1 MRRGDRIVLASN
13 ADSIINECLDFDYT
27 EAVSIAKAKYFYE
40 HIESNPK
47 AVAVFNSFTGA
58 EQGSDQLDASYING
72 FKTIDVFFPLHYFV
86 DYTLN
91 IQTACKF
98 GVLCEINSYLKR
110 IVPTKVKK
118 AKAIGTF
125 RRDVLHV
132 GDEGGQ
138 GDDGEDR
145 GEDKGGEAKEE
156 KMEEENIWHRDLDND
171 DQGEGDAGTIRR
183 LAVCESSGLF
193 RVKHMNKLYIFK
205 KGEERL
211 RAVGVQNNRIVF
223 DVVATYK
230 ILN

>member
-1 MRRGDRIVLASN
+1 MADRIDFAEN
-13 ADSIINECLDFDYT
+13 ADSIINECLDFDYA

-125 RRDVLHV
+125 RRDVLYV
-132 GDEGGQ
+132 DDEGTRGV
-138 GDDGEDR
+138 D
-145 GEDKGGEAKEE
+145 GEDKGDAKGGKVKEK
-156 KMEEENIWHRDLDND
+156 KMEEENIWYPSQD
-171 DQGEGDAGTIRR
+171 DDGQGEGDAGTIRR

-205 KGEERL
+205 KGDERL

-230 ILN
+230 NLK